1 MSNKSELQGNNT
13 DLATI
18 FYVAQGLPGAL
29 PTTGGTMSGYIV
41 LHADPTEDFHP
52 ATKQYV
58 DNAIAIKIAEAEVG

>member
-1 MSNKSELQGNNT
+1 MSNKTELQGNNT

-18 FYVAQGLPGAL
+18 LYVAKGLPGAL